1 MFSIFSSQMLLQMKQ
16 STTQTL
22 QQTFTPQSKFE
33 QLYNLREGNTREKK
47 QERERNGQPVK
58 SGNGHQEC

>member
-22 QQTFTPQSKFE
+22 QHTFTTQSKFE
-33 QLYNLREGNTREKK
+33 QLYNLREGNTRERK